1 MPIVSV
7 SLLEGRPPEKLE
19 ALIADLTA
27 TVVGTLGVPADSVRV
42 VLTEVPPS
50 HWGVAGVSKLQQ
62 RQQETNS

>member
-1 MPIVSV
+1 MPIVAV

-27 TVVGTLGVPADSVRV
+27 TVVATLDVPAASVRV
-42 VLTEVPPS
+42 ILSEVPPS
-50 HWGVAGVSKLQQ
+50 HWGIGGVSKLQQ

>member
-19 ALIADLTA
+19 ALIADLTD
-27 TVVGTLGVPADSVRV
+27 TVAGTLCVPASSVRV
-42 VLTEVPPS
+42 ILSEVPPS
-50 HWGVAGVSKLQQ
+50 HWGVGGVSKLQQ